1 MELESK
7 INTFIEGIEGY
18 LIEQHGEIK
27 PRYKG
32 ILEILKSQY
41 ELYLVAMADIK
52 KSGITIAG
60 AKEIKKN
67 PSVDIALTTMSK
79 INVYLNQLGIGA
91 GIEKKLNVKAK
102 EDSNAEDYIEQLTL
116 NDH

>member
-1 MELESK
+1 MDYIEEK
-7 INTFIEGIEGY
+7 TKTFIEGIEGY

-32 ILEILKSQY
+32 IIEILKSQY
-41 ELYLVAMADIK
+41 GLYLMAMADIK
-52 KSGITIAG
+52 ESGITVPG

-67 PSVDIALTTMSK
+67 PAVDIALTTMSK

-91 GIEKKLNVKAK
+91 GIEKKLNVRSK
-102 EDSNAEDYIEQLTL
+102 EDADADDYIGQLTE
-116 NDH
+116 